1 MRRFAAAL
9 LTALLAAAGMP
20 TLGTGTAA
28 AAATGAAAAGT
39 IATGTA
45 ATGTAATAAAAHRHG
60 PGCRMSCCVVPPA
73 AASRG
78 CRCGRSQ
85 APRLAGFAAGTPS
98 VLPAPPRLPLPRSA
112 GLEWRRAGLPAALP
126 FLGIPERPPRA

>member
-9 LTALLAAAGMP
+9 LTALLTAAGMP

-28 AAATGAAAAGT
+28 AAAAASTGAAAGT
-39 IATGTA
+39 TAAGTA
-45 ATGTAATAAAAHRHG
+45 AAGTAAAHRHG

-112 GLEWRRAGLPAALP
+112 GFEWRRAGLPAALP